1 MGLAKRATK
10 GRGGG
15 RGANGRGGGRGA
27 SGRGGGRARGGG
39 RGRGRAP
46 WSLKASLCA
55 TGGRCGR
62 KCYPLETT
70 RGVDTLGHNRQFV
83 KVDRFSTWLCKSVTG
98 KTGLA
103 KWSRLC
109 PILTTVS
116 AAYLAAVD
124 PDSYKAPEVDVTP
137 ADVVHDPMDKMQLEG
152 VESTAPPSE
161 ELAKKRTRTKAVFS
175 NQVVEVRVPQ
185 ESELLARRTQDA
197 RVIRILAKAADN
209 RVFWLDEEDIDWL
222 IRVMIVEFDLRG
234 VPQLRE
240 QEYGSAPARPA
251 PTASASSVEDAGQGG
266 NAPVAGASSVEG
278 VGESHPAE
286 QIDIV
291 WSFANDCWEATFQ
304 APPKLKGKKMAC
316 RVADLSPEKAILV
329 GVEDLES
336 LEHTKKMDVAKDYLQ
351 FKAAQVVQAAIQ
363 ATAAAQVVHAAQVVQ
378 AAMQATAEATLAS
391 TS

>member
-1 MGLAKRATK
+1 M
-10 GRGGG
+10 
-15 RGANGRGGGRGA
+15 
-27 SGRGGGRARGGG
+27 
-39 RGRGRAP
+39 
-46 WSLKASLCA
+46 
-55 TGGRCGR
+55 
-62 KCYPLETT
+62 
-70 RGVDTLGHNRQFV
+70 
-83 KVDRFSTWLCKSVTG
+83 CKSVTG

-185 ESELLARRTQDA
+185 ESELLARRTKDA

-240 QEYGSAPARPA
+240 REYGSIPAQPAPAA
-251 PTASASSVEDAGQGG
+251 GASSVEGAGQGG
-266 NAPVAGASSVEG
+266 NAPAAGASSVEG
-278 VGESHPAE
+278 VGESHSAE

-291 WSFANDCWEATFQ
+291 WSFTNDCWEATFQ
-304 APPKLKGKKMAC
+304 APPNLEGRKLAC
-316 RVADLSPEKAILV
+316 RVADLSPQKALLV
-329 GVEDLES
+329 GVGNLES
-336 LEHTKKMDVAKDYLQ
+336 LDQSQKMDVAKDYLQ
-351 FKAAQVVQAAIQ
+351 LKAAQAAS
-363 ATAAAQVVHAAQVVQ
+363 
-378 AAMQATAEATLAS
+378 AAMKATPAATRAS

>member
-1 MGLAKRATK
+1 M
-10 GRGGG
+10 
-15 RGANGRGGGRGA
+15 
-27 SGRGGGRARGGG
+27 
-39 RGRGRAP
+39 
-46 WSLKASLCA
+46 
-55 TGGRCGR
+55 
-62 KCYPLETT
+62 
-70 RGVDTLGHNRQFV
+70 
-83 KVDRFSTWLCKSVTG
+83 CKSVTG

-152 VESTAPPSE
+152 VESATPSRE
-161 ELAKKRTRTKAVFS
+161 DASKEKRRTKTVFS

-185 ESELLARRTQDA
+185 DSELLARRTKDA
-197 RVIRILAKAADN
+197 RVIRILAKPADH
-209 RVFWLDEEDIDWL
+209 RVFWIDEEDLDWL
-222 IRVMIVEFDLRG
+222 VRVMIVEFDLRG

-240 QEYGSAPARPA
+240 LEYGSVPAQPAPAA
-251 PTASASSVEDAGQGG
+251 GASSVEGAGQGG
-266 NAPVAGASSVEG
+266 NAPAAGASSVEG

-304 APPKLKGKKMAC
+304 APPKLKGRKMAC
-316 RVADLSPEKAILV
+316 RVADLNPKKALLV

-336 LEHTKKMDVAKDYLQ
+336 LDQSQKMDVAKDYLQ
-351 FKAAQVVQAAIQ
+351 LKAAQA
-363 ATAAAQVVHAAQVVQ
+363 VQ
-378 AAMQATAEATLAS
+378 AAMKPPAATPAS